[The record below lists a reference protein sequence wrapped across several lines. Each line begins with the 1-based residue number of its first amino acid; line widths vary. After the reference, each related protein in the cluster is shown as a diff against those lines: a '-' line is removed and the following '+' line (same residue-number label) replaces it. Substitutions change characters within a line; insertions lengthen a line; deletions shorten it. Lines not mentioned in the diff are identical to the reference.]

1 MEKVTIYRFKTY
13 NVATDE
19 IKVSTRWATP
29 EAILRIAHGE
39 IIESTA
45 LEVDASILGS
55 DIEGMTVRD
64 WMPPRPAVFRN
75 YVRVRH

>member
-1 MEKVTIYRFKTY
+1 MDKVTIYRFRTY

-45 LEVDASILGS
+45 LEVDSTVLES

-64 WMPPRPAVFRN
+64 WMPPKPAVFRS
-75 YVRVRH
+75 YVRMRH

>member
-1 MEKVTIYRFKTY
+1 MGKITIYRFKSY
-13 NVATDE
+13 NSATDE
-19 IKVSTRWATP
+19 IKVSTRWATA

-45 LEVDASILGS
+45 LEVDASVVRS

-64 WMPPRPAVFRN
+64 WMPPRPAVFRR
-75 YVRVRH
+75 YVQA